1 MFDTSKI
8 GYTFPPVTVDIER
21 AKIRELALAIGDDN
35 PIYHSQQAAQ
45 AAGYPDIPF
54 FPTTGT
60 LFLFWGNTHFIEQL
74 SELGLNA
81 ARIIHLE
88 EAYEYLAPLQTGE
101 TLTGTVTVLE
111 GATRKG
117 PQNST
122 IDLVTLQIRYT
133 NEQHQPVLIA
143 TSRFV
148 IRE

>member
-8 GYTFPPVTVDIER
+8 GHTFPPFTIDIER

-35 PIYHSQQAAQ
+35 PIYHSQQAAE
-45 AAGYPDIPF
+45 AAGYPDIPLL
-54 FPTTGT
+54 PTTGT
-60 LFLFWGNTHFIEQL
+60 LFFFWGNTHFIEQI
-74 SELGLNA
+74 SELGLNV

-88 EAYEYLAPLQTGE
+88 EAYEYLAPLYPGE
-101 TLTGTVTVLE
+101 TLTVVITVLD

-117 PQNST
+117 PRNST

-133 NEQHQPVLIA
+133 NRQHQPVLIA